1 MENCDEVKKM
11 EQPDDYISEYET
23 TKLKFIWGLKSWVDI
38 TPSANANL
46 YSMNDI
52 DLIYLKDEQKYIL
65 GVETFVYFDNGYDDE
80 KKYLKELLRRFTDW
94 MIENKYSTDKHLGL
108 CQVFSCGCGVYDT
121 HFDSIEEVYA
131 AFKLLVEGY

>member
-1 MENCDEVKKM
+1 MIKANEMK
-11 EQPDDYISEYET
+11 QPDDYISEYET

-65 GVETFVYFDNGYDDE
+65 GLETFISFDNGYDGE

-94 MIENKYSTDKHLGL
+94 MIKNNYTTDKHLGL
-108 CQVFSCGCGVYDT
+108 YEVFSCRCDIYDN
-121 HFDSIEEVYA
+121 HFDSIEDVYA
-131 AFKLLVEGY
+131 TFKLFVEGY